1 MAISE
6 KLDCLIGMKPRLV
19 EPRIC
24 GIGKPQLF
32 NFAGKRVVV
41 TGGSRGIGR
50 GVAQGFVQSGAM
62 VSICARHAETLEQT
76 RAELAKIGPAHA
88 AVCDLSDGPAI
99 ADYIQQAATAMGGID
114 ILVNNASGFGRAD
127 DESGWHTA
135 FGVDMMSVVRASH
148 AAEPWLERAD
158 PQGVIVNIG
167 SITSFRPSVKAPAY
181 GAMKAAIKYHTA
193 TQAALL
199 AKKNIRVNCVAPGA
213 ITAPGHFWEVR
224 TARNDPAYLE
234 AVATIPAGR
243 LGQAEEIADVVMF
256 MASPAARWVYGQTIY
271 VDGGQTLFG
280 G

>member
-1 MAISE
+1 V
-6 KLDCLIGMKPRLV
+6 KTLLV
-19 EPRIC
+19 EHRLL
-24 GIGKPQLF
+24 QDRDSDLF
-32 NFAGKRVVV
+32 NFAGKRAVV

-50 GVAQGFVQSGAM
+50 GIAIGFAQSGAA
-62 VSICARHAETLEQT
+62 VSICARNAEALEET
-76 RAELAKIGPAHA
+76 RAELAKFGPAHA

-99 ADYIQQAATAMGGID
+99 ADYISQAAAAMGGID

-135 FGVDMMSVVRASH
+135 FGVDMMALVRASH
-148 AAEPWLERAD
+148 AAEPWLERAE
-158 PQGVIVNIG
+158 PQGIIVNIG
-167 SITSFRPSVKAPAY
+167 STTSYRPSVKAPAY

-199 AKKNIRVNCVAPGA
+199 AKKNIRVNCVAPGS
-213 ITAPGHFWEVR
+213 ITAPGHFWEER
-224 TARNDPAYLE
+224 KARNDKSYLE

-256 MASPAARWVYGQTIY
+256 MASPAAGWVYGQTIY